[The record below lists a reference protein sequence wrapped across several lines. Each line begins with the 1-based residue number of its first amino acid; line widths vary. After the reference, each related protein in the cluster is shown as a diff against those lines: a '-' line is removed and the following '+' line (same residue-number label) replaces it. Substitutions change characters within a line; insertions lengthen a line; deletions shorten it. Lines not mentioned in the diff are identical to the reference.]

1 MSMRKRQIYL
11 ILIDVWMLADLR
23 LSYAQ
28 SQSFL
33 PVQPFWRQQ
42 WSECGIHRMHS
53 ALVCLPP
60 LHIPPLSN
68 QINTAG
74 WIKGLS

>member
-53 ALVCLPP
+53 ALVCLPHSIF
-60 LHIPPLSN
+60 LLSLQSN
-68 QINTAG
+68 QHRRING
-74 WIKGLS
+74 